1 MVSTLDHRQMSLD
14 DNHINLIKTYWIDAQ
29 KGCPSKE
36 QWPRLVPFKSKRTFF
51 MTQINTKEE
60 CRRKNVPQL
69 FSKT

>member
-29 KGCPSKE
+29 KGCPFFE
-36 QWPRLVPFKSKRTFF
+36 QWHGLVPFKSTRTFF

-60 CRRKNVPQL
+60 YRRKNVPKL
-69 FSKT
+69 FF